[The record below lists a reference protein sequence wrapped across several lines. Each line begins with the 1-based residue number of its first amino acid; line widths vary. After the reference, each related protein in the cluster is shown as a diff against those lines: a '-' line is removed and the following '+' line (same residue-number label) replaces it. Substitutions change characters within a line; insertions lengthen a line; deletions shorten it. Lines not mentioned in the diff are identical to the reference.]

1 MSILRITLSAPN
13 VPDVVFNN
21 NRAAQGL
28 HTTKEAI
35 KGLWSAPSLK
45 TSLTERQT
53 GDGAFTPGQVLYS
66 ARTVTIPFVIV
77 DYSHDNLQAYRDSIG
92 RLMGS
97 KRVRMSVVDGDN
109 IPFYVIGHIQ
119 PEYSD
124 VFHENGDTG
133 SINIVCE
140 DPCRYSV
147 ETKSNFI
154 HTRVNNV
161 QGLQWGKTYSGLIW
175 PLNFGVVDYRQATGV
190 VYNHGS
196 YVTYPVFDLIGW
208 YHTCALDWK
217 RNDGVSGTLSYNG
230 VQIQEIPVVIDCKT
244 RKAMMG
250 NSDVTSYLDS
260 LQFPSIPPGGSL
272 TINAR
277 SEYDGGVN
285 IRVQDTWM

>member
-77 DYSHDNLQAYRDSIG
+77 DYSHENLQAYRDSIG

-97 KRVRMSVVDGDN
+97 KSVRMSVVDGDN
-109 IPFYVIGHIQ
+109 IPFYVTGHIQ

-133 SINIVCE
+133 SINVVCE

-147 ETKSNFI
+147 NAHESIVNCTGEHGGGLNYGDGKGLVYPIDYGAS
-154 HTRVNNV
+154 VNNSMTV
-161 QGLQWGKTYSGLIW
+161 
-175 PLNFGVVDYRQATGV
+175 LN
-190 VYNHGS
+190 NEGS
-196 YVTYPVFDLIGW
+196 YKSYPKFILNG
-208 YHTCALDWK
+208 YL
-217 RNDGVSGTLSYNG
+217 NSGARISWSSSG
-230 VQIQEIPVVIDCKT
+230 GAEGEIVV
-244 RKAMMG
+244 
-250 NSDVTSYLDS
+250 NSDVSTVPMVLDS
-260 LQFPSIPPGGSL
+260 KTRSSNTGGLDTTFQLGNSSWPSIEPKGTL
-272 TINAR
+272 TVRLLA
-277 SEYDGGVN
+277 SGDGWLSASSHDV
-285 IRVQDTWM
+285 WM